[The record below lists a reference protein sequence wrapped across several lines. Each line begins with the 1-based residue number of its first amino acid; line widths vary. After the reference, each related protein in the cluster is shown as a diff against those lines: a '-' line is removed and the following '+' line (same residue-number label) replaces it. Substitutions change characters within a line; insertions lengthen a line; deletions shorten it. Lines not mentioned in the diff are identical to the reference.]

1 VVGDVGEEKKEKEGG
16 GVGNSERVGFDFERS
31 VDVEVEDEGRD
42 YNDTSQ
48 RKNNRLGKRT
58 TKSIHEEERK
68 TEKESEKKSDP
79 RSNRFGVNDRV
90 GTRLMDRCGQ

>member
-48 RKNNRLGKRT
+48 RKNNRLGKR
-58 TKSIHEEERK
+58 
-68 TEKESEKKSDP
+68 
-79 RSNRFGVNDRV
+79 
-90 GTRLMDRCGQ
+90 

>member
-1 VVGDVGEEKKEKEGG
+1 VAYNVIGMRRRREVWSGISERRKEKEGG

-48 RKNNRLGKRT
+48 RKNNRLGKR
-58 TKSIHEEERK
+58 
-68 TEKESEKKSDP
+68 
-79 RSNRFGVNDRV
+79 
-90 GTRLMDRCGQ
+90 